1 MDEHFQP
8 QTRWTGG
15 PHDPHFVDIQLARQN
30 HLINAQ
36 SIPRPREGRRKTDV
50 GQGGQMDFTLESRP
64 ARQRNQTQILDDKG
78 VGPDSVYQGLDP
90 SGGLVQ
96 VPGRQQGIQGDI
108 DPHTAPVGQGGQDRQ
123 FGQGEILGRH
133 ARGQVLQAAVDRV
146 GTGGQSR

>member
-1 MDEHFQP
+1 MTTQDP
-8 QTRWTGG
+8 QSAPPPR
-15 PHDPHFVDIQLARQN
+15 ILAPAGSRASFLAALAAGADAVYCGLK
-30 HLINAQ
+30 HLSARMAAKNFTISELAVLTTLAH
-36 SIPRPREGRRKTDV
+36 RR
-50 GQGGQMDFTLESRP
+50 
-64 ARQRNQTQILDDKG
+64 G
-78 VGPDSVYQGLDP
+78 VGVYIALNSLLTARDLHQGRDQA
-90 SGGLVQ
+90 GGLVQ